1 MKAEDIKN
9 LKIAIVGAG
18 YGGAAAAKALSLLGA
33 DVKVYEQAPQMG
45 EVGAGIGLRPA
56 TMARFRQWGIFDEI
70 AKVSSASDYFE
81 ILTATG
87 EPIMKDTWPEFG
99 DEKQTYLIH
108 RRDFIEA
115 LLGVLPEGMVQLG
128 HRLESIEDK
137 GDRSVLTFANGET
150 AEADLVV
157 GADGIK
163 SSVRE
168 QLFSDKGP
176 VFSGEHAYRVV
187 ISADDAH
194 GMVADDNLRMYMGRG
209 TKVYLLPLRHRN
221 QMSFDITALNPD
233 GTWAPA
239 ITKEDLLAT
248 VEGFDDRIVS
258 IARDLDMDA
267 VNIRAVY
274 DIDPVDV
281 WHTDSVV
288 LMGDAAHSM
297 LHHQGQ
303 GANSAIE
310 DAGALADALGRAGS
324 VKEALAM
331 FQATRKPVT
340 DELQRISRQGWSEEE
355 VNDVFPGQ
363 KPESQKPAAA
373 SAPAPVPAAAKA

>member
-1 MKAEDIKN
+1 MKAEEIKN
-9 LKIAIVGAG
+9 LRIAIIGAG

-33 DVKVYEQAPQMG
+33 DVTVYEQAPQMG

-56 TMARFRQWGIFDEI
+56 TMARFRQWGIFD
-70 AKVSSASDYFE
+70 AVANVSSPSDYFE

-87 EPIMKDTWPEFG
+87 DPIMKDTWPESG

-115 LLGVLPEGMVQLG
+115 LLSVLPEGMVRLG
-128 HRLESIEDK
+128 HKLQGIEEKD
-137 GDRSVLTFANGET
+137 GRSVLTFANGET
-150 AEADLVV
+150 ADADLVV

-163 SSVRE
+163 STVRE

-194 GMVADDNLRMYMGRG
+194 GMVVDDNLRMYMGRG

-233 GTWAPA
+233 GTWAPS
-239 ITKEDLLAT
+239 ITKEELLKT
-248 VEGFDDRIVS
+248 VEGFDERIVA
-258 IARDLDMDA
+258 IARGLDMDT

-274 DIDPVDV
+274 DIDPVDT
-281 WHTDSVV
+281 WHTGSVV

-310 DAGALADALGRAGS
+310 DAGALADALAEAGS
-324 VKEALAM
+324 VKEALAL

-363 KPESQKPAAA
+363 KPTSQQPAAH
-373 SAPAPVPAAAKA
+373 AKA